1 MFVSFLF
8 FPDIPSESRYHDTQE
23 HILSRVEFRTKYLH
37 RFVFLHVLGRF
48 QIRGYRGPAFWHH
61 VLRAGLRYSW

>member
-1 MFVSFLF
+1 MFLSFF

-48 QIRGYRGPAFWHH
+48 QIRGYRGSAFWHH